1 MSSAVHT
8 SSRVCTEPTVAT
20 GNLEADAGAANLV
33 LEPNAF
39 LVWDLK
45 NLREERLRISARNR
59 CVSVKWAR
67 RNAATHMAR
76 GRVDQ
81 LDGTGPGLDDCI
93 MARKGS

>member
-1 MSSAVHT
+1 MPRLAVQTGLGRPRLSSHRGREVLGRYGWMSSAVHT

-45 NLREERLRISARNR
+45 NLR
-59 CVSVKWAR
+59 
-67 RNAATHMAR
+67 
-76 GRVDQ
+76 
-81 LDGTGPGLDDCI
+81 
-93 MARKGS
+93 